1 MREGKEGEG
10 YGGEREGGPTGAK
23 RRVRGTSILCDLL
36 WPPREGREGGGVWK
50 DGGGAMRVR
59 RAGEGGY
66 VSGE

>member
-1 MREGKEGEG
+1 MGERGKEGLQVQRG
-10 YGGEREGGPTGAK
+10 VSGERRYCVTCCGPQGK
-23 RRVRGTSILCDLL
+23 GER
-36 WPPREGREGGGVWK
+36 GGGVWK